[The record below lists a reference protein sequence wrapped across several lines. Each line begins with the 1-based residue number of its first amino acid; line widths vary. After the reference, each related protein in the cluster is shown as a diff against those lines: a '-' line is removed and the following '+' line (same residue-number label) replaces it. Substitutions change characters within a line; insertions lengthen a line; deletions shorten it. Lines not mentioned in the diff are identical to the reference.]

1 MINYACVTLGA
12 RIAAHS
18 LQCPPP
24 SDFTSAIMPVL
35 NPAQADGQYAA
46 ADRPLPEG
54 ENEDWFVIDLGQERL
69 IHELEIEW
77 YAACEIG
84 TDFILEWQQHG
95 VWSVCLGETAGE
107 MPTMSNPSCE
117 PAALIREERTAG
129 ELSGGRC
136 MA

>member
-1 MINYACVTLGA
+1 LLKVHESFRMINYACVTLGA

-24 SDFTSAIMPVL
+24 SDFTSAITPVL

-77 YAACEIG
+77 YAACEVGI
-84 TDFILEWQQHG
+84 DFTLEWQQHE
-95 VWSVCLGETAGE
+95 VWSVCLGETAGD
-107 MPTMSNPSCE
+107 
-117 PAALIREERTAG
+117 R
-129 ELSGGRC
+129 
-136 MA
+136 MARDRWYR